1 MNEEHNINSS
11 ADGLNR
17 ENEMNTREDFP
28 NAGESEPGLKDI
40 ISLIHAIAPKEET
53 ASICRNDLVYTD
65 SDGNTE
71 TLIRYSEY
79 DANGN
84 LINEHTVPK
93 KDVENYALQRQSE
106 NDGKERRKQTEPKQF
121 AVHEHGD
128 TENSDSQNSGNEKK
142 PARKVKRSDIDSPK
156 FVDVK
161 DLVFEAPEHKLTKEE
176 IRQKKINEFFKH
188 FLLVI
193 IPVTIILFV
202 MFIGQRYIDR
212 ASKERIRVLEIETE
226 PLDDELTTQKVT
238 ININTANTADFTFLP
253 GIGEAKAKK
262 IIDYRNSHGPFKTI
276 EEIKNVNGIGES
288 TFENIKPYITV
299 E

>member
-11 ADGLNR
+11 ADDING
-17 ENEMNTREDFP
+17 ENEMNTREDFS
-28 NAGESEPGLKDI
+28 NAGGNEPGLKDI
-40 ISLIHAIAPKEET
+40 IKLIHAIAPKEET

-106 NDGKERRKQTEPKQF
+106 NNEKVHKKQTGPNQLAEHK
-121 AVHEHGD
+121 HGD
-128 TENSDSQNSGNEKK
+128 TENSDSPNSGNEKK
-142 PARKVKRSDIDSPK
+142 RTRKVKRSDIDSPK

-161 DLVFEAPEHKLTKEE
+161 DLVFEAPEHELTKEE

-193 IPVTIILFV
+193 IPITVILFV
-202 MFIGQRYIDR
+202 MFIGQRYIDST
-212 ASKERIRVLEIETE
+212 SKERIRVLVIETE

-238 ININTANTADFTFLP
+238 ININTANAAELTFLP

-276 EEIKNVNGIGES
+276 EEIKNVSGIGES
-288 TFENIKPYITV
+288 TFENIKPYITI